1 MKMNERHCGGLPLCL
16 LAISTVCLTLNANV
30 AVRTYAQDAARR
42 EGGTEERFIHAFEA
56 SPYFATSPM
65 AVSFAPKFEAPSET
79 WDVVIFRLN
88 LLVGRHRAVYALDVG
103 AFGNLTDYKMDG
115 IGIGGLFNSVGE
127 SDGAIHIAGLFNF
140 AAFDFAGCQIS
151 GLYSCTE
158 GSHFGLQI
166 GSANYAGKL
175 TGVQIGL
182 FNSAETL
189 HGIQIG
195 VVNFNKSSP
204 IRFMPIINAAF

>member
-115 IGIGGLFNSVGE
+115 IGIAGLFNSVGE
-127 SDGAIHIAGLFNF
+127 SDGALNIAGIFNF
-140 AAFDFAGCQIS
+140 AAFDFSGCQIS

-158 GSHFGLQI
+158 GTHCGLQI
-166 GSANYAGKL
+166 GATNYAGDL
-175 TGVQIGL
+175 VGAQIGLVNYAERLNGVQIGI
-182 FNSAETL
+182 F
-189 HGIQIG
+189 
-195 VVNFNKSSP
+195 NFNASSKIP
-204 IRFMPIINAAF
+204 FLPVANLAF